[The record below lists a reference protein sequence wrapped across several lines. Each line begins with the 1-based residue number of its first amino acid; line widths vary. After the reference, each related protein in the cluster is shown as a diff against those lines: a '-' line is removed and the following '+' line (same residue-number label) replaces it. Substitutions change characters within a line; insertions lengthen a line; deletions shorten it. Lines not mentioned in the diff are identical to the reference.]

1 LHCGPGH
8 KRALGPR
15 GINDPPHRIAPKQG
29 DRAFPRNYGLGRWA
43 PLAAAGRL
51 GLAAASALSA
61 IGSQTRRDPAMP
73 WVYLIAAGLFEV
85 GFASTLKLTD
95 GFTKLW
101 PTLIFTVCIVLS
113 FLLLNKAVKDLP
125 IGTAYAIWTG
135 IGAAGTAIV
144 GILVYKEPVTALRL
158 FFIATLIGSI
168 IGLKLAT
175 TTT

>member
-1 LHCGPGH
+1 MSW
-8 KRALGPR
+8 AL
-15 GINDPPHRIAPKQG
+15 
-29 DRAFPRNYGLGRWA
+29 LV
-43 PLAAAGRL
+43 L
-51 GLAAASALSA
+51 
-61 IGSQTRRDPAMP
+61 
-73 WVYLIAAGLFEV
+73 AGLFEI

-113 FLLLNKAVKDLP
+113 FLLLNKALKEIP
-125 IGTAYAIWTG
+125 IGTAYAVWTG

-144 GILVYKEPVTALRL
+144 GILVYKEPSTALRL

-175 TTT
+175 K

>member
-1 LHCGPGH
+1 MSW
-8 KRALGPR
+8 AL
-15 GINDPPHRIAPKQG
+15 
-29 DRAFPRNYGLGRWA
+29 LV
-43 PLAAAGRL
+43 L
-51 GLAAASALSA
+51 
-61 IGSQTRRDPAMP
+61 
-73 WVYLIAAGLFEV
+73 AGLFEI

-113 FLLLNKAVKDLP
+113 FLLLNKTLKDIP
-125 IGTAYAIWTG
+125 IGTAYAVWTG

-144 GILVYKEPVTALRL
+144 GILVYKEPSTALRL

-175 TTT
+175 K

>member
-1 LHCGPGH
+1 
-8 KRALGPR
+8 
-15 GINDPPHRIAPKQG
+15 
-29 DRAFPRNYGLGRWA
+29 
-43 PLAAAGRL
+43 
-51 GLAAASALSA
+51 
-61 IGSQTRRDPAMP
+61 MP
-73 WVYLIAAGLFEV
+73 CVYLIAAGLFEV